1 MGASLNSSEVEF
13 NFKQDPESNWIVLN
27 NTNKPSIILP
37 IGTVYS
43 HAIPQVIYYIISI
56 SISIST

>member
-27 NTNKPSIILP
+27 NTSKPNIILP
-37 IGTVYS
+37 IGTVNS